1 MTLSA
6 IIFALQMMFGAAN
19 VTPAQIDNAVSQAQQ
34 GGVYQT
40 PPAGIIVVGDTLET
54 N

>member
-6 IIFALQMMFGAAN
+6 IIFALQMMFGSAN
-19 VTPAQIDNAVSQAQQ
+19 VTPANAVYQAQQ
-34 GGVYQT
+34 
-40 PPAGIIVVGDTLET
+40 AGIIVVGDTQEG

>member
-6 IIFALQMMFGAAN
+6 IIFALQLMFGAAN
-19 VTPAQIDNAVSQAQQ
+19 VTPAQIQQGVSQAQES
-34 GGVYQT
+34 
-40 PPAGIIVVGDTLET
+40 GIIVVTDQQIV